1 MGSQVIKLLEVLV
14 LLVLVLLVLA
24 LVLLLMLVLRWQL
37 PGQRRHP
44 A

>member
-24 LVLLLMLVLRWQL
+24 LVLLLVLVLRWQL